1 MRFWDVYN
9 LGFFHKAL
17 YEKVLL
23 ENDQFYFK
31 LLDGKISFAVL
42 LILGAVIASYLIGSL
57 NFGIVISKFYGK
69 DVRDGGSGNAGTTNM
84 TRQFGKK
91 AGILTFLG
99 DFSKAFLCAILGIM
113 VFGRL
118 GGLIAGLFC
127 IVGHAFPLYFKFR
140 GGKGVACVVA
150 VVLLTS
156 PISFFVLALIYAI
169 ILFGFKMVS
178 FASIMSVLIYP
189 FIIAKI
195 EYKGLGPQFLVA
207 MVISFFIVFLH
218 RKNIIRIFN
227 HEEPKISLGKKN
239 KNKEKR
245 NENSEK

>member
-9 LGFFHKAL
+9 LGFFHKIFFN
-17 YEKVLL
+17 KL
-23 ENDQFYFK
+23 ENGYSINNDK
-31 LLDGKISFAVL
+31 LTYI
-42 LILGAVIASYLIGSL
+42 ILAFAVIALVSYLVGSL
-57 NFGIVISKFYGK
+57 NFSILISRFYGK
-69 DVRDGGSGNAGTTNM
+69 DVRDGGSGNAGATNM

-91 AGILTFLG
+91 AGIFTFVG
-99 DFSKAFLCAILGIM
+99 DFSKAFIMTVLGIM

-118 GGLIAGLFC
+118 GGLIAGLLC

-195 EYKGLGPQFLVA
+195 EYKGLGPHFLVA